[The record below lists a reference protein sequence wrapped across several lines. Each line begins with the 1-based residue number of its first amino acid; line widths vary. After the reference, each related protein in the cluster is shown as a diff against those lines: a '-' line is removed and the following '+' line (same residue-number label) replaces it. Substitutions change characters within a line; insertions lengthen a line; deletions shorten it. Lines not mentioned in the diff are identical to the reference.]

1 MSGWQLRDVALK
13 FQVSDWTAFSVPLR
27 LHMRSI
33 GLSERVLPDP
43 SPKPPIDHSLGS
55 AAGYMIR
62 ALPVDAEL
70 PTLSVIDGYL
80 RYVTLQYRHCFID
93 LSIGMEAYKNKF
105 SAKTRSTITRKLRK
119 FQEHCGGQLRWQGYF
134 TPNEMEDFHRLARTV
149 SLKTYQERL
158 LSAGIP
164 DDPVFVDGM
173 RKLAERDEVRAY
185 LLFDGERPVSY
196 LYCPA
201 QDGALIY
208 AYLGYDPDYLNLS
221 VGTVLQWLALEAL
234 FAEGR
239 FAFFDFTEGQS
250 DHKRLF
256 ATHEL
261 PCANII
267 FLKRSLPREL
277 LLRTHALSD
286 HLASLA
292 GRLVEHWGL
301 KARIRRILRFG
312 VAGSR

>member
-1 MSGWQLRDVALK
+1 MSDWQLRDIALK

-27 LHMRSI
+27 LHVRSVD
-33 GLSERVLPDP
+33 LSERVLPDP
-43 SPKPPIDHSLGS
+43 SPKPPIDHTLGT

-62 ALPVDAEL
+62 ALPVDADL
-70 PTLSVIDGYL
+70 PTLSVVDGFI
-80 RYVTLQYRHCFID
+80 RYVTLQYRHCIID
-93 LSIGMEAYKNKF
+93 LSIGMEAYKKKF

-119 FQEHCGGQLRWQGYF
+119 FQEHCGGRLRWQCYC
-134 TPNEMEDFHRLARTV
+134 TPGEMHDFHCLAREV

-158 LSAGIP
+158 LDAGLPEAPAFI
-164 DDPVFVDGM
+164 DGM
-173 RKLAERDEVRAY
+173 VKLAERDEVRAY
-185 LLFDGERPVSY
+185 ILFDGERPVSY

-201 QDGALIY
+201 HNGALIY
-208 AYLGYDPDYLNLS
+208 AYLGFDPDYLKLS

-261 PCANII
+261 QCANVI

-277 LLRTHALSD
+277 LLRAHALSD
-286 HLASLA
+286 RLASLA
-292 GRLVEHWGL
+292 GRVAERWGL
-301 KARIRRILRFG
+301 KARLRRILRFG
-312 VAGSR
+312 VASSR